1 MTKRP
6 EIVKFAS
13 KNNLEVLTDFVN
25 LPKWKGNEA
34 CLIVEDLDFF
44 FSEFPLDIALAK
56 DICAECPMIEACRA
70 YAMKHENNGVWGGL
84 SADDRFKLRGNKEA
98 VETHE
103 IAELIREKDFILL
116 KSADLVAETYEVDTR
131 TVARWRGT
139 IRNAQ
144 KAS

>member
-6 EIVKFAS
+6 EIIKFAA
-13 KNNLEVLTDFVN
+13 KNDLSLLNDFVN
-25 LPKWKGNEA
+25 LPQVSGKEA
-34 CLIVEDLDFF
+34 CLETEPDLF
-44 FSEFPLDIALAK
+44 FSDFGLDIALAK
-56 DICAECPMIEACRA
+56 DICAECPMIAACRE
-70 YAMKHENNGVWGGL
+70 YAIKHENFGVWGGL
-84 SADDRFKLRGNKEA
+84 SAKERKELRGNKEA

-116 KSADLVAETYEVDTR
+116 KSADVVAETYDVDTR

-139 IRNAQ
+139 IREAQ

>member
-13 KNNLEVLTDFVN
+13 KNSLEVLTDFVN
-25 LPKWKGNEA
+25 LPQVTGKEA
-34 CLIVEDLDFF
+34 CLETEPDLF

-56 DICAECPMIEACRA
+56 DICAECPLIAACRA
-70 YAMKHENNGVWGGL
+70 YALKHENNGVWGGL
-84 SADDRFKLRGNKEA
+84 SADERFALRGNKEA
-98 VETHE
+98 IETHE
-103 IAELIREKDFILL
+103 IAALIQEKDYIML
-116 KSADLVAETYEVDTR
+116 KPAETIAEAYEVDTR

-139 IRNAQ
+139 IRNAK

>member
-6 EIVKFAS
+6 EIVRFAS
-13 KNNLEVLTDFVN
+13 KNSLEVLTDFVD

-34 CLIVEDLDFF
+34 CLVVEDLDFF

-56 DICAECPMIEACRA
+56 DICAECPMIAACRA

-84 SADDRFKLRGNKEA
+84 SADERFELRGSKEA

-116 KSADLVAETYEVDTR
+116 KSADVVAETYEVDTR